1 MPQNS
6 AVLFTSLYKD
16 KNNKYVTYVRIKDFF
31 NSSKYPIFAVNKIH
45 LSQGIVGGIMVNPF
59 EQGFVAA
66 KKTIEIIDGAKAN
79 ELKIETIHLQ
89 QSNDLLSR
97 LKIFF
102 YMAKAYTENGIKR
115 NIILKHEYLDNF
127 LEKNK
132 KKD

>member
-1 MPQNS
+1 MLQVVYLPGQNIEIEKFITIS
-6 AVLFTSLYKD
+6 AMDELLDF
-16 KNNKYVTYVRIKDFF
+16 IKF
-31 NSSKYPIFAVNKIH
+31 NKIKL
-45 LSQGIVGGIMVNPF
+45 LSIPATNDALDVLDCI
-59 EQGFVAA
+59 
-66 KKTIEIIDGAKAN
+66 IEN

>member
-1 MPQNS
+1 MKK
-6 AVLFTSLYKD
+6 LIT
-16 KNNKYVTYVRIKDFF
+16 
-31 NSSKYPIFAVNKIH
+31 IFAILICIFSTSISIADTEDEVINSQMDSFNISNFIDINDSYKIKL
-45 LSQGIVGGIMVNPF
+45 LSIPATNDALDVLDCI
-59 EQGFVAA
+59 
-66 KKTIEIIDGAKAN
+66 IEN